1 MDVLISDL
9 TEETVKELSERAAE
23 NNRSLA
29 EELKAIVTARADY
42 RRRSR
47 SFDSTDLIHQM
58 RYGCE
63 WCGE

>member
-1 MDVLISDL
+1 MNVLISNLGD
-9 TEETVKELSERAAE
+9 ETVKELRTQADE
-23 NNRSLA
+23 NNRSFD
-29 EELKAIVTARADY
+29 EELKTILDSRADY

-47 SFDSTDLIHQM
+47 YFDSTDLIRQM